1 MESTDDFSAVEA
13 ANPGEEAKI
22 QPNNN
27 VVEMEY
33 AVYDG
38 EVRSGAD
45 PGDRKKPTVVNCPH
59 CEDSGFKDTWF
70 LKRNIERMHLVPIK
84 CEIGIIVFIDKYCY
98 INHSKNCFYFCPRE
112 GCTFHDKRKSRLD
125 GHVRRHE
132 RES

>member
-33 AVYDG
+33 SVYHG

-45 PGDRKKPTVVNCPH
+45 PGDRKKPTVH
-59 CEDSGFKDTWF
+59 SGE
-70 LKRNIERMHLVPIK
+70 LSPL
-84 CEIGIIVFIDKYCY
+84 
-98 INHSKNCFYFCPRE
+98 
-112 GCTFHDKRKSRLD
+112 
-125 GHVRRHE
+125 
-132 RES
+132 